1 MKKIYYLIAM
11 AVTAFTF
18 TSCEDVPEP
27 FGQPINPNAGETVVV
42 EPVGS
47 GTEADPYNV
56 AKVTEVTKAMA
67 DGEVKN
73 DVYTKG
79 YICQIDDI
87 DTDPNGNK
95 YGNSTYWISDDAEGK
110 SGKYEVYRG
119 YGLGGQKFCDT
130 GATII
135 KVGDAVT
142 IKGNIKNYKGTTP
155 EYDSGSIIVELNGV
169 KAGGG
174 GDTPSGDAKAVSV
187 ADFLAA
193 AVSTDVWY
201 QLTGTIKNLK
211 GGDIYGNFDIE
222 DATGSVYIYG
232 LLSEKGGEKKKF
244 QELVAAKGIANGKK
258 ITIIGNRGE
267 FNSAVQV
274 TNAYF
279 VKIEDGEGGGD
290 TPTPSGD
297 NLLTNG
303 DFETWSG
310 STPDNWNGAAGNA
323 TLEKSTDAHGGSASV
338 LIKTNSANKRLS
350 YKAITLKKGTYNIS
364 FYAKAVAGTAKIAPG
379 YVAIVNGAP
388 DSQNYKYPETYPE
401 VGTEW
406 TAVNHSFTLDADTEL
421 CLVIMKHKSTA
432 NDVII
437 DDYVLSTTDG
447 GIADGG
453 GEGGGDTPTSS
464 GDAQAVSVA
473 NFLAA
478 AVSTDVWYQLTGTVK
493 NMKEDGSDLYG
504 NFDIEDA
511 TGSVYVYG
519 LLSEKGGAKKKF
531 QELVAAK
538 GIANGKKI
546 TIIGNRADFKGTAQV
561 GNAYFVSIE

>member
-56 AKVTEVTKAMA
+56 ASIIKETKDLASGQTTDKNYYVKGYVESTETFFDKYGSISYFICDDKEGKTNKFYVYSGQGLGNTKFSGLNDLNAGDEVT
-67 DGEVKN
+67 
-73 DVYTKG
+73 
-79 YICQIDDI
+79 IC
-87 DTDPNGNK
+87 
-95 YGNSTYWISDDAEGK
+95 GK
-110 SGKYEVYRG
+110 ITNYQG
-119 YGLGGQKFCDT
+119 
-130 GATII
+130 TIEFQSQ
-135 KVGDAVT
+135 
-142 IKGNIKNYKGTTP
+142 NY
-155 EYDSGSIIVELNGV
+155 IVELNGV
-169 KAGGG
+169 KAGG

-211 GGDIYGNFDIE
+211 DGDQYGNFDIE
-222 DATGSVYIYG
+222 DATGSVYVYG

-279 VKIEDGEGGGD
+279 VKIEDGEGGGG

-323 TLEKSTDAHGGSASV
+323 TLEKSTDAHGGSAAV